1 MSYKE
6 ILKKYSLF
14 SLSPL
19 ISSVI
24 QLLSIFVVGHSLNN
38 SELGI
43 AGIYST
49 LIFILI
55 FASDGGSS
63 SFFLFKKKLSRNS
76 VLKVNFLN
84 LVISFFSIIG
94 FIFYLVNYNAPYL
107 FVSVMMF
114 LGISL
119 FVTVSLYYYSR
130 FLVLNKFNEI
140 SVIELSSKIIFI
152 TVLVCSIYIFSL
164 GAISIAI
171 SWFIS
176 YGIRFFLFLIFS
188 RKYELYS
195 VSTAD
200 NIVLQWWG
208 YIKNQILSQLINYSI
223 LSFDIFFISTFGGL
237 EKVGI
242 YALCKDATLKI
253 SSVLS
258 PVISKLFISKIVL
271 IDKKDIKKMY
281 DKVLLVTFLISVS
294 IFGLWAIVGFDLLR
308 FLRPGLNDEAIF
320 YIVAW
325 SLCGV
330 LRMLINPITAIYQ
343 GVGDTFKELKINIF
357 SFCIFSIVMAI
368 NYFTMNNIVTMVLLS
383 LIIMYVSSLCYSFS
397 LLKKSFV
404 EFKV

>member
-6 ILKKYSLF
+6 IFKKYSLF

-24 QLLSIFVVGHSLNN
+24 QLLSVFVVGHSLSN

-63 SFFLFKKKLSRNS
+63 SFFIFKKKLSKNS
-76 VLKVNFLN
+76 VLKVNLFN

-94 FIFYLVNYNAPYL
+94 FILYLVNYNAPYL
-107 FVSVMMF
+107 IISVMMF

-119 FVTVSLYYYSR
+119 FVTISLYYYSR
-130 FLVLNKFNEI
+130 FLVLNRFNELSI
-140 SVIELSSKIIFI
+140 IELSSKVVFIIFLI
-152 TVLVCSIYIFSL
+152 CNIYVFSL

-176 YGIRFFLFLIFS
+176 YGVRYFLFVMVS
-188 RKYELYS
+188 RRYDLYS
-195 VSTAD
+195 VNTTEP
-200 NIVLQWWG
+200 IILEWWG
-208 YIKNQILSQLINYSI
+208 YIKNQILSQLINYSV
-223 LSFDIFFISTFGGL
+223 LTFDVFFISTFGGL

-242 YALCKDATLKI
+242 YALCKDVTLKI

-271 IDKKDIKKMY
+271 IDKKEIKKMY
-281 DKVLLVTFLISVS
+281 DKVFFATFFISVS
-294 IFGLWAIVGFDLLR
+294 IFGLWAIVGFDLLK
-308 FLRPGLNDEAIF
+308 FLRPGLNNEAVF
-320 YIVAW
+320 YIAAW

-343 GVGDTFKELKINIF
+343 GVGDTFKELKINVF

-368 NYFTMNNIVTMVLLS
+368 NYFTMNNIVAMVLLS
-383 LIIMYVSSLCYSFS
+383 LIIMYVSSLCYSFF
-397 LLKKSFV
+397 LLKKSFM
-404 EFKV
+404 EFKL